1 MKRLGILFL
10 VLPILAQAQVDTIRV
25 RQWSA
30 IRGID
35 GVVFTLTSPVRWKG
49 NDWMKAGGVVAG
61 TAALTLLD
69 EPIRNLFQGKRSP
82 FFDGIQ
88 RVVNPYGKPYGA
100 ISIMSGMYL
109 YGAIFEDEWAK
120 DTGLMLFTALSSSTV
135 VQTLFKNAVGRA
147 RPNEEFGNYELV
159 PFSPATAFHS
169 LPSGHTTVAFTVS
182 MVMARQVR
190 SKPLKIVFY
199 SMASLTA
206 VSRLYLD
213 VHWFSDLAFGGTI
226 AWFCA
231 DAAIKRLEANRH
243 VPIIRKRKM
252 AWKVYPFPG
261 GLTLRA
267 KL

>member
-10 VLPILAQAQVDTIRV
+10 ILPMLSQAQVDTVQV
-25 RQWSA
+25 RQWA
-30 IRGID
+30 AVRGVD
-35 GVVFTLTSPVRWKG
+35 GVVYTLTSPVRWKG
-49 NDWMKAGGVVAG
+49 NDWMKAGGVVVG

-69 EPIRNLFQGKRSP
+69 KPVRNFFHGKRSP
-82 FFDGIQ
+82 FFDGVQ
-88 RVVNPYGKPYGA
+88 GVVNPYGKPYGA
-100 ISIMSGMYL
+100 ISIMGGMYL
-109 YGAIFEDEWAK
+109 YGEIFRDEWAK
-120 DTGLMLFTALSSSTV
+120 ETGLMLFSALSSSTV

-147 RPNEEFGNYELV
+147 RPNEEFGNYEMA
-159 PFSPATAFHS
+159 PFSPETGFHS

-182 MVMARQVR
+182 TVLARQVR
-190 SKPLKIVFY
+190 SVPLKIVFY
-199 SMASLTA
+199 SVASLTA

-231 DAAIKRLEANRH
+231 DAAVKRMEANRYT
-243 VPIIRKRKM
+243 PIIRKKKM
-252 AWKVYPFPG
+252 SWKLYPFPG